1 MAKHHPLRIF
11 SGGANRPL
19 AEEVVRILGT
29 TLGDLTVTYLPD
41 TEIHV
46 QINEPVRGE
55 DVFVIQPCAKPVNDN
70 VMELLL
76 LIDAFRRASAASI
89 TAVVP
94 YFPYGRQ
101 ERMAKGREAISAKV
115 IVTAIEMLGV
125 SRVMYFDVHA
135 AAIQG
140 FFDIPVD
147 PLSAFPTF
155 AEYFKNEGLAD
166 NAVIVSPDT
175 GRAKLA
181 SRVSSIMDIP
191 MVMMHKR
198 RVSFGTA
205 EVTHVVGDIKD
216 RMPIVIDD
224 VIAGGSVLDSFPVLL
239 DAGAR
244 PEICVAITHPVLVG
258 DSLKKLDAPYIQ
270 RLVVSN
276 TIHLPPEKRHP
287 KIEIV
292 SIAPVLAKVIRL
304 VYEEKS
310 ITPVLRKL
318 PGAR

>member
-1 MAKHHPLRIF
+1 MSKYHPLRIF
-11 SGGANRPL
+11 SGDANRPL
-19 AEEVVRILGT
+19 SREVVQILGT
-29 TLGDLTVTYLPD
+29 TLGDVTITHLPD
-41 TEIHV
+41 SEIHV

-55 DVFVIQPCAKPVNDN
+55 DVFIIQPCAAPVNEN

-115 IVTAIEMLGV
+115 IASALEMLGA

-140 FFDIPVD
+140 FFNIPVD

-155 AEYFKNEGLAD
+155 AEYFHSQGLAD

-181 SRVSSIMDIP
+181 SRVSSMMGIP
-191 MVMMHKR
+191 LVLMHKR
-198 RVSFGTA
+198 RSSFGSA

-216 RMPIVIDD
+216 RVPIVIDD

-239 DAGAR
+239 EAGAR

-258 DSLKKLDAPYIQ
+258 DSLRKLDAPYIK
-270 RLVVSN
+270 RVMVSN

-287 KIEIV
+287 KIEVV
-292 SIAPVLAKVIRL
+292 SIAQVLAEVIQL

-310 ITPVLRKL
+310 ITPVLSKL

>member
-1 MAKHHPLRIF
+1 MNVAQEIADYLKIPLSVADVRKFSDGEIF
-11 SGGANRPL
+11 V
-19 AEEVVRILGT
+19 EVK
-29 TLGDLTVTYLPD
+29 
-41 TEIHV
+41 E
-46 QINEPVRGE
+46 NVRGT
-55 DVFVIQPCAKPVNDN
+55 DAFIIQSTCTPVNDN
-70 VMELLL
+70 LMELV
-76 LIDAFRRASAASI
+76 IMVDALRRASARRI

-94 YFPYGRQ
+94 YYGYARQ
-101 ERMAKGREAISAKV
+101 DRKVAPRVPISAKV
-115 IVTAIEMLGV
+115 VAEMFMAVGV
-125 SRVMYFDVHA
+125 RRVLSMDLHA
-135 AAIQG
+135 GQIQG

-155 AEYFKNEGLAD
+155 AEYFKLEGLAE

-181 SRVSSIMDIP
+181 SRVSSILDIP

-198 RVSFGTA
+198 RVSFGTT
-205 EVTHVVGDIKD
+205 EVTHVVGDVKD

-224 VIAGGSVLDSFPVLL
+224 VIAGGSVIDSLPALL
-239 DAGAR
+239 EAGAR

-270 RLVVSN
+270 RVVVSN
-276 TIHLPPEKRHP
+276 TIRLPPEKRHP
-287 KIEIV
+287 KIEVV
-292 SIAPVLAKVIRL
+292 SIASVLAQVIQL

-310 ITPVLRKL
+310 ITPVLSKL

>member
-1 MAKHHPLRIF
+1 M
-11 SGGANRPL
+11 
-19 AEEVVRILGT
+19 
-29 TLGDLTVTYLPD
+29 
-41 TEIHV
+41 
-46 QINEPVRGE
+46 Q
-55 DVFVIQPCAKPVNDN
+55 
-70 VMELLL
+70 LLL

-115 IVTAIEMLGV
+115 VASALEMLGA

-140 FFDIPVD
+140 FFNIPVD

-155 AEYFKNEGLAD
+155 AGYFKSEGLAEH
-166 NAVIVSPDT
+166 AVIVSPDT

-181 SRVSSIMDIP
+181 SRVSSMMDIP
-191 MVMMHKR
+191 MVLMHKR
-198 RVSFGTA
+198 RASFKSA
-205 EVTHVVGDIKD
+205 DVTHVVGDIQD
-216 RMPIVIDD
+216 RRPIVIDD
-224 VIAGGSVLDSFPVLL
+224 VIAGGSVIDSLPVLL
-239 DAGAR
+239 EAGAR

-258 DSLKKLDAPYIQ
+258 DSLKKLDAPYIK
-270 RLVVSN
+270 RVVVSN

-287 KIEIV
+287 KIEVV
-292 SIAPVLAKVIRL
+292 SIAQVLAEVIQL

-310 ITPVLRKL
+310 ITPVLSKL

>member
-1 MAKHHPLRIF
+1 MGKHHPLRIF
-11 SGGANRPL
+11 SGDANRPL
-19 AEEVVRILGT
+19 AEEVVQILGT
-29 TLGDLTVTYLPD
+29 TVGDLTITYLPD
-41 TEIHV
+41 SEIHI

-55 DVFVIQPCAKPVNDN
+55 DVFIIQPCATPVNDN
-70 VMELLL
+70 VMELML

-89 TAVVP
+89 TAVIP

-115 IVTAIEMLGV
+115 IASAIEMLGA

-140 FFDIPVD
+140 FFNIPVD
-147 PLSAFPTF
+147 PLTAFPTF
-155 AEYFKNEGLAD
+155 AEYFRHNGLE

-181 SRVSSIMDIP
+181 SRVSSMMDIP
-191 MVMMHKR
+191 LVLMHKR
-198 RVSFGTA
+198 RASFSSADVS
-205 EVTHVVGDIKD
+205 HVVGDIKD
-216 RMPIVIDD
+216 RVPIVIDD

-239 DAGAR
+239 DAGAL
-244 PEICVAITHPVLVG
+244 PEIHVAITHPVLVG
-258 DSLKKLDAPYIQ
+258 DSLKKLDAEYIKK
-270 RLVVSN
+270 LIVSN
-276 TIHLPPEKRHP
+276 TIYLPPEKRHP

-292 SIAPVLAKVIRL
+292 SIAPALAEVIQL
-304 VYEEKS
+304 VHEEES
-310 ITPVLRKL
+310 ITPVLSKL

>member
-1 MAKHHPLRIF
+1 MAKHHPMRIF
-11 SGGANRPL
+11 SGDANLPL
-19 AEEVVRILGT
+19 AEEVVQILDT
-29 TLGDLTVTYLPD
+29 TLGDLTITHLPD
-41 TEIHV
+41 SEIHV

-55 DVFVIQPCAKPVNDN
+55 DVFIIQPCATPVNDN

-76 LIDAFRRASAASI
+76 LIDAFRRASVASI

-115 IVTAIEMLGV
+115 IASTIEALGA
-125 SRVMYFDVHA
+125 SRVMYFDVHT

-155 AEYFKNEGLAD
+155 AEYFRHKGLE
-166 NAVIVSPDT
+166 NAVVVSPDT

-181 SRVSSIMDIP
+181 SRVSSMMDIP

-198 RVSFGTA
+198 RSSFTSA

-216 RMPIVIDD
+216 RVPIVIDD

-244 PEICVAITHPVLVG
+244 PEIHVAITHPVLVG
-258 DSLKKLDAPYIQ
+258 DALKKLDVSYIKK
-270 RLVVSN
+270 LAVSN
-276 TIHLPPEKRHP
+276 TIHLPGEKKHP
-287 KIEIV
+287 KIEVV
-292 SIAPVLAKVIRL
+292 SIAPVLAEVIQL
-304 VYEEKS
+304 VHEERS
-310 ITPVLRKL
+310 ITPVLGKL